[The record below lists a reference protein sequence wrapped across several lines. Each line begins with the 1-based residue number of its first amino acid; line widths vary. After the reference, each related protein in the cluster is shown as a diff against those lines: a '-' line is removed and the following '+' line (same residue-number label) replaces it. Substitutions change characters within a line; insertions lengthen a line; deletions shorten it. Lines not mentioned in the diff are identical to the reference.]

1 MGQVPAIHRPPPSDL
16 LLIVVGVLGVS
27 TSGPIIAA
35 LAAPALAIAFWR
47 NAFGTAALVPYA
59 LARHRHELRFLR
71 GRSLWLTL
79 AAGVLLAA
87 HFALWVP
94 SLAFTSVASSTALV
108 CMQAVWAA
116 LFSRLV
122 GQSLPKAA
130 WVGMLLAIV
139 GVLLVTGVDFSLSPR
154 ALVGDVMALLGGV
167 FSGAYVVVGGQVRR
181 TVSTTA
187 YTVVCYGLC
196 ALLLLLA
203 CLIAGQPLT
212 GYSARD
218 WLLLLAL
225 TVFAQLLG
233 HSVLNLVLRST
244 SATVVSL
251 AILFEVP
258 GAALLAAW
266 WLGQT
271 PPLAALPAL
280 VLMLVGIAIVIRA
293 GARETAPTLLP
304 E

>member
-1 MGQVPAIHRPPPSDL
+1 MGTLSRPPNGDL

-27 TSGPIIAA
+27 TSGPLIAA
-35 LAAPALAIAFWR
+35 LAVPPLAIAFWR

-59 LARHRHELRFLR
+59 LARHRGELRDLR
-71 GRSLWLTL
+71 GRPLWLTL

-94 SLAFTSVASSTALV
+94 SLSFTSVASSTALV

-116 LFSRLV
+116 LFGRLV
-122 GQSLPKAA
+122 GHVLPRAG
-130 WVGMLLAIV
+130 WVGMLLALV
-139 GVLLVTGVDFSLSPR
+139 GVLLVTGVDFSVSPR
-154 ALVGDVMALLGGV
+154 ALLGDVMALLGGV
-167 FSGAYVVVGGQVRR
+167 FSGAYVVLGGQIRR
-181 TVSTTA
+181 SVSTTA
-187 YTVVCYGLC
+187 YTLVCYGSC
-196 ALLLLLA
+196 AVLLLIA
-203 CLIAGQPLT
+203 CLVAGQSLT
-212 GYSARD
+212 GYAARD

-225 TVFAQLLG
+225 TVLAQLLG
-233 HSVLNLVLRST
+233 HSVFNLVLRST
-244 SATVVSL
+244 SPTVVSL

-280 VLMLVGIAIVIRA
+280 ILMLVGIGIVIRA
-293 GARETAPTLLP
+293 GTRDTDDVLTAQ
-304 E
+304 